1 MEDLDTPVEALGIQS
16 HLRGVQELHDITA
29 IQVSLIQQHVH
40 VQYVSRSVALVF
52 ECSSQHRLQT
62 VDAAGL
68 PLWITELDINEVT
81 DAESLADSYD
91 DVITLYFSWPSVQ
104 GVLLWGFSDQHHS
117 KPDAALFE
125 GPDYEVRQPHTKYTI
140 RLEPG
145 NAVLFFS
152 RTHPDFGGRK

>member
-1 MEDLDTPVEALGIQS
+1 MHAVVYNSE
-16 HLRGVQELHDITA
+16 
-29 IQVSLIQQHVH
+29 
-40 VQYVSRSVALVF
+40 SVICFGLLL
-52 ECSSQHRLQT
+52 QHRLRT